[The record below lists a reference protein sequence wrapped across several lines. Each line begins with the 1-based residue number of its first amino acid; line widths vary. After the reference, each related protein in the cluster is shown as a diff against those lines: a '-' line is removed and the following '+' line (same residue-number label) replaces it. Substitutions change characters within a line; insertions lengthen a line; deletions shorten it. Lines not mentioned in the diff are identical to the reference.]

1 RQASIVVVPGILLL
15 VPGSVGFRS
24 LTNLMDRQAVTGIET
39 AFSMI
44 LTAIALVA
52 GMLVAGVI
60 LPERRIG
67 TGA

>member
-1 RQASIVVVPGILLL
+1 VIVVPGILLL

-24 LTNLMDRQAVTGIET
+24 LTSLIEREALTGIET

-52 GMLVAGVI
+52 GMLMAGVI
-60 LPERRIG
+60 VPERRIG
-67 TGA
+67 SGA